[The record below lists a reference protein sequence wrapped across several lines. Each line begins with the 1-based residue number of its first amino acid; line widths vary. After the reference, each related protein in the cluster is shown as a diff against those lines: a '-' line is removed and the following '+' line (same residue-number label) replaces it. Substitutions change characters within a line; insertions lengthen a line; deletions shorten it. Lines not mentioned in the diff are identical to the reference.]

1 MPAARQAS
9 DSKRRTPQR
18 GRALETVEVIFEA
31 TARILQADGLA
42 GLNTNR
48 IAEVAGVSVGAI
60 YGYFPNKDA
69 ILLAMAL
76 RELDLVRDR
85 VLAALTGPEVD
96 ADLHPVRRVIRA
108 LIAGYGARSR
118 SRRILME
125 TLFARGG
132 SEAMARPL
140 SEVANLIALQG
151 ASLFPPGAPPLSPI
165 RLFVLT
171 RAVDSVIR
179 AATYEDAPF
188 IADAAFEDEL
198 VSLIG
203 GYVSAPAA

>member
-1 MPAARQAS
+1 MTAARQAP

-18 GRALETVEVIFEA
+18 GRSLETVEIIFEA
-31 TARILQADGLA
+31 TARILQADGLP

-48 IAEVAGVSVGAI
+48 IAEVTGVSVGAI

-85 VLAALTGPEVD
+85 VLAGLTDTGAD
-96 ADLHPVRRVIRA
+96 AGLHPLRRIIRA
-108 LIAGYGARSR
+108 LIAGYGTRSR

-140 SEVANLIALQG
+140 SEVANLIAVQG
-151 ASLFPPGAPPLSPI
+151 ADLFPPGASAPSPI
-165 RLFVLT
+165 GLFVLT

-188 IADAAFEDEL
+188 IGDPAFEDEL
-198 VSLIG
+198 MRLIG
-203 GYVSAPAA
+203 GYFAV